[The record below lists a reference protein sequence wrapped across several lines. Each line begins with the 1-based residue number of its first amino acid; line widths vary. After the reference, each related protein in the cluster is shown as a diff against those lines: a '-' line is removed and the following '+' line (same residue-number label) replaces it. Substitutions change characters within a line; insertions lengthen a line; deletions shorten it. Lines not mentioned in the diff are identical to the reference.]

1 MTPGADRIAGLMA
14 LVRDLQ
20 EVMRAEAALLD
31 TMRLRDFQALQ
42 LEKADLA
49 AALDAQ
55 LRRFRSD
62 PSQAAALDV
71 AQRASLETALRE
83 FQAMAAAHARRLAAA
98 RSVVEGILRE
108 LARGPVAERTGS
120 AYGTMAG
127 VRPSTAQ
134 VVPLALDRQL

>member
-1 MTPGADRIAGLMA
+1 MTSGTDRIAGLMA

-31 TMRLRDFQALQ
+31 TMRLRDLEALQ
-42 LEKADLA
+42 QEKANLA

-62 PSQAAALDV
+62 PSRVAELD
-71 AQRASLETALRE
+71 ATLRTSLETALRE
-83 FQAMAAAHARRLAAA
+83 FQAMASAHARRLAAA

-108 LARGPVAERTGS
+108 LARGPVEEHAAT

-127 VRPSTAQ
+127 MRPRSAQ